1 MHFYFVKIVF
11 VRLIIRGRIIYKTLT
26 FFVYFLS
33 IICPHVIEPI
43 NFFYGEYYMVWYY
56 IMVIYNG
63 IILALIRLVF

>member
-1 MHFYFVKIVF
+1 MRFYFVKVF

-26 FFVYFLS
+26 FFVYFFS

-43 NFFYGEYYMVWYY
+43 NFFYGEYWMVWYY

-63 IILALIRLVF
+63 IILALIIIVF

>member
-1 MHFYFVKIVF
+1 MRFYFVKIVF

-33 IICPHVIEPI
+33 IIYPHVIEPI
-43 NFFYGEYYMVWYY
+43 NFFYGEYYMVWCY

-63 IILALIRLVF
+63 IILALIILVF